1 MNMIKCSQSS
11 YCIIT
16 HRVQQAVQDNTFIA
30 AGSGVDGFYNIN
42 TCDPSRTKI
51 VEKENASQDPPRDFL
66 NSRLDTHFLE
76 EMLDHPQ
83 QVGSKN
89 MDSIVGKNDSVVNTP
104 AVHLCVGAVMKKG
117 FQRVVILSP
126 SSEGLMTSSPHTKT
140 VGQQS
145 TISVVTV
152 YEVVIHGG
160 ESFLKAK
167 QIQILGEK
175 GGDGH
180 RDRNEDKDVMVTDYS
195 TGWQH
200 SMLLME

>member
-1 MNMIKCSQSS
+1 VK
-11 YCIIT
+11 
-16 HRVQQAVQDNTFIA
+16 
-30 AGSGVDGFYNIN
+30 
-42 TCDPSRTKI
+42 
-51 VEKENASQDPPRDFL
+51 KENASQDPPRDFL

-83 QVGSKN
+83 QVGSKK
-89 MDSIVGKNDSVVNTP
+89 MDSIVGNNDSVVNTP
-104 AVHLCVGAVMKKG
+104 AVHLGVGAVMKKG

-126 SSEGLMTSSPHTKT
+126 SSQGLMTSSPHTKT

-145 TISVVTV
+145 TISTVTV

-167 QIQILGEK
+167 QIQILNEK

-180 RDRNEDKDVMVTDYS
+180 RDGNEDKDVMVTDYS

-200 SMLLME
+200 SMLLIE

>member
-1 MNMIKCSQSS
+1 VK
-11 YCIIT
+11 
-16 HRVQQAVQDNTFIA
+16 
-30 AGSGVDGFYNIN
+30 
-42 TCDPSRTKI
+42 
-51 VEKENASQDPPRDFL
+51 KENASQDPPRDFL

-89 MDSIVGKNDSVVNTP
+89 VDNDSVVNTP
-104 AVHLCVGAVMKKG
+104 AVHLGVGAVMKKG

-126 SSEGLMTSSPHTKT
+126 SSQGLMTSLPHTKT

-145 TISVVTV
+145 TISTVTV

-167 QIQILGEK
+167 QIRILNEN
-175 GGDGH
+175 GGGRHMDG
-180 RDRNEDKDVMVTDYS
+180 NEDKDVMVTDYS

-200 SMLLME
+200 SMLLIE